1 MSHGSGVQT
10 WSSPAW
16 RRLAVTWLDDELAAA
31 GVERTGDVEQ
41 PRVRPWATL
50 LTAPTTGGRVWLK
63 AAGPGTAFEVGLYRL
78 LDRVVPDRVLP
89 PLAVDLARSWVLLPD
104 GGPPVGERLAGQE
117 LIDALR
123 IALPQ
128 YGQLQRDLAPHADD
142 ILTLGVSDMRA
153 SVMPIRFDEALDAV
167 QRDVAQRGGPADR
180 ETVARVVALRG
191 SVADWCDRLV
201 SAPGGA
207 SLDHNDLHPWNILL
221 SDPTGGRGGARFYD
235 WGDSVLAH
243 PFASMLV
250 ALGFVQA
257 RVLRVGVDDPQVLR
271 LRDSYL
277 DVFSDLGPHA
287 ELVET
292 LELACR
298 VAKIARALTWNRA
311 LRALDADEVDEGWA
325 GAPLA
330 CLASLLDGSHL
341 GGA

>member
-1 MSHGSGVQT
+1 M
-10 WSSPAW
+10 
-16 RRLAVTWLDDELAAA
+16 
-31 GVERTGDVEQ
+31 
-41 PRVRPWATL
+41 RPWATL

-89 PLAVDLARSWVLLPD
+89 PLALDLARSWVLLPD

-142 ILTLGVSDMRA
+142 ILMLGVSDMRA

-201 SAPGGA
+201 SAPGDA

-221 SDPTGGRGGARFYD
+221 SDPTDGRPR
-235 WGDSVLAH
+235 W
-243 PFASMLV
+243 
-250 ALGFVQA
+250 
-257 RVLRVGVDDPQVLR
+257 REVLR
-271 LRDSYL
+271 LGGQRSRPPVREHARGAGLRPGPCPAGRRRRSAGAAPAGLLPGRVQRPRPARRARRD
-277 DVFSDLGPHA
+277 
-287 ELVET
+287 
-292 LELACR
+292 
-298 VAKIARALTWNRA
+298 ARARLPGGQDRPRSDVDRA
-311 LRALDADEVDEGWA
+311 LRALDGDEVDEGWVDEGWA